1 MNSLD
6 DCLKKILHFKKTCNN
21 QLGCLQQN
29 SLMNE
34 AKFINFAKSV
44 GIEISGN
51 IKGDPSD
58 FLQRGWLSHDDIDQ
72 KKAPLFHPFRIY
84 VICQILNFCKI
95 PISISSSLNRDC
107 LSDHVKIVA
116 RNFMLP
122 LDQIADATTDWNLIV
137 DLAIILEPVYW
148 PEITGKYSFSGFLS
162 ERHYHEKLG
171 EYREEVIKLVK
182 TLDIEKWSKYHEQ
195 LRLDAHSIDSNKE
208 LYLLLRTAGW
218 DARNK
223 LTGQMAGALWIRHMA
238 EVIRR
243 GFEETHNS
251 LRLLEEDRAH
261 EQWMKGA
268 RISTYGSERPLDDIL
283 QFRPRIAAKFK
294 LFTSSTVRWYVEGE
308 TEFYAI
314 LGIINDP
321 AKSGIELINLRGN
334 LATDKGNIAMKL
346 HDNLIADRAL
356 RRFSIISFDTDEK
369 VNKKTIRREIR
380 DNNII
385 GYIAAHTPDFEFANF
400 ALQELVDIAAEID
413 EKFGYSGNSVRREK
427 WHEINSA
434 RKFEERYLK
443 VSERKPRALKGE
455 EWGKALA
462 DYAWKHPSRSDN
474 QAERLLIKTIKAAFQ
489 TRSAN
494 YDLQQSRFCFDDDYN
509 LVKRA

>member
-1 MNSLD
+1 MNSVD
-6 DCLKKILHFKKTCNN
+6 DCLQKILHFKKAWGN

-34 AKFINFAKSV
+34 AKFINFTKNV
-44 GIEISGN
+44 GIEISGI

-84 VICQILNFCKI
+84 VICQILNLCRI
-95 PISISSSLNRDC
+95 PISLSASLNRDC
-107 LSDHVKIVA
+107 LSEHVKTAA
-116 RNFMLP
+116 RNLMRP
-122 LDQIADATTDWNLIV
+122 LDQIAAATADLNSIV

-148 PEITGKYSFSGFLS
+148 PEITGKYSFSGFLTES
-162 ERHYHEKLG
+162 NYHEKLG

-182 TLDIEKWSKYHEQ
+182 TLDIEKWSKHHEQ
-195 LRLDAHSIDSNKE
+195 LRFDAHSIDSNKE

-223 LTGQMAGALWIRHMA
+223 LTGKMAGALWVRHMA

-243 GFEETHNS
+243 GFEEAHNS
-251 LRLLEEDRAH
+251 LRLPEEDH
-261 EQWMKGA
+261 VYGQWMKGA
-268 RISTYGSERPLDDIL
+268 RIKTYGSERPLDDIL

-314 LGIINDP
+314 LGIIREP

-334 LATDKGNIAMKL
+334 LATEKANIAMKL
-346 HDNLIADRAL
+346 HDNLVTDRAL

-369 VNKKTIRREIR
+369 VNTKTIRREIA
-380 DNNII
+380 DNNIV

-413 EKFGYSGNSVRREK
+413 EKFRYSGNSVRQAK
-427 WHEINSA
+427 WHGINSA
-434 RKFEERYLK
+434 RKFEEHYLK

-462 DYAWKHPSRSDN
+462 DYAWKHSSRSDN
-474 QAERLLIKTIKAAFQ
+474 QTERLFIKTIRAAFQ

-494 YDLQQSRFCFDDDYN
+494 YDLQQSCFRFDDDYN
-509 LVKRA
+509 LVKGV